1 MDELI
6 SVSLQGGP
14 DAIPRTVQVER
25 SKLADGKLK
34 IEHLGGYEHFERAE
48 AEHARRAST
57 HGPDGDLGEIFE
69 WTLRTKIAE

>member
-1 MDELI
+1 MEELI

-25 SKLADGKLK
+25 SRLADGKLK
-34 IEHLGGYEHFERAE
+34 IEHLGGYEHFERTVA
-48 AEHARRAST
+48 
-57 HGPDGDLGEIFE
+57 GYDPDGALRGTDTTLPEIFQ

>member
-14 DAIPRTVQVER
+14 DSIPRMVRVER
-25 SKLADGKLK
+25 SKLQDGKLK
-34 IEHLGGYEHFERAE
+34 IEHLGGYEHFERSASDHAPGAE
-48 AEHARRAST
+48 PPET
-57 HGPDGDLGEIFE
+57 FQ

>member
-1 MDELI
+1 MDDLI

-34 IEHLGGYEHFERAE
+34 IEHLGGYEHFERTDSG
-48 AEHARRAST
+48 HGTGDRAPS
-57 HGPDGDLGEIFE
+57 GDTRLEEIFR